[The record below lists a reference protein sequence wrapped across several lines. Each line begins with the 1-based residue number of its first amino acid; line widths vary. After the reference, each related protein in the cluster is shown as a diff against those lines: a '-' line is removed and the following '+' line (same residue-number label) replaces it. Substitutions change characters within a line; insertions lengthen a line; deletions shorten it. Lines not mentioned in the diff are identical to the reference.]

1 VNLRCLKVWIDR
13 CLDRDD
19 VIVTAEAVKE
29 SSEIG
34 K

>member
-1 VNLRCLKVWIDR
+1 VNLRDFEVGIDR

-19 VIVTAEAVKE
+19 VIVTAETVDERA
-29 SSEIG
+29 EIG